1 LNQKVETVMELRGK
15 TIEQERIEADKE
27 INQRKKKNAE
37 EERPISKHR
46 STKEE
51 VKGATGND

>member
-27 INQRKKKNAE
+27 INTRRKKVVE
-37 EERPISKHR
+37 EENSANKRKIAP
-46 STKEE
+46 KE
-51 VKGATGND
+51 ATGNDQ

>member
-1 LNQKVETVMELRGK
+1 MELRGK